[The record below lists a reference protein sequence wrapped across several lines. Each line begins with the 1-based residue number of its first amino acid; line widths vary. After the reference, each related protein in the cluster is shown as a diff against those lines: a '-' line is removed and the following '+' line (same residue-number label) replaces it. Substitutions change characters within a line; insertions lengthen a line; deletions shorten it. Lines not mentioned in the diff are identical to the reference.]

1 MGFARTWAVALV
13 GLDGAMVEVEADIGQ
28 TLPAFSI
35 VGLPDAALNE
45 ARERLRAAARNS
57 GMPLSPRKLT
67 VNLTPATLPKRGSLF
82 DLAIVLSALQAA
94 GDVPATGRTVFLAE
108 LGLDG
113 ALRPVRGILPAV
125 MAAVRAGHERIVVCE
140 ANAAEA
146 ALVPGAQ
153 VAGFGCLAEVLAAAG
168 ADPAALRRPAP
179 QPPSPHVPAPAGT
192 ETDSPGRASPDLA
205 EVAGQEDGRLALEIA
220 AAGGHHLLMVG
231 PPGSG
236 KTMLAERLPGLLP
249 DLEDDAAM
257 EVTAVHS
264 LGGTAV
270 RRTALIRRP
279 PFEAPHHTV
288 SSTALF
294 GGGAGIPRPGAASR
308 AHRGV
313 LFLDEAPE
321 FDRGVIDALR
331 QPLESGRV
339 TIDRSAASAVYP
351 ARFQLVLAAN
361 PCPCG
366 QSGGRGA
373 DCTCTPR
380 ARRSYFGKLSGP
392 LLDRVDL
399 QIAVP
404 KVSYAELAGGAGR
417 GEPTAAVAA
426 RVARARGA
434 QAERLRGLGL
444 RTNAELGTGLL
455 RGPLRPPRPVTAPL
469 ERAMDRGS
477 LTARGHQRVLR
488 VAWTLADLDG
498 RDLPAVDDVDT
509 ALYFR
514 SLVPV

>member
-1 MGFARTWAVALV
+1 MGFARTWAVALI
-13 GLDGAMVEVEADIGQ
+13 GLDGSMVEVEADIGQ

-82 DLAIVLSALQAA
+82 DLAIVMSALQAA
-94 GDVPATGRTVFLAE
+94 GDVPGTGRTVFLAE

-125 MAAVRAGHERIVVCE
+125 MAAVRAGHDRIVVSA

-146 ALVPGAQ
+146 GLVPGAR
-153 VAGFGCLAEVLAAAG
+153 VEGFTCLAEVLAGAG
-168 ADPAALRRPAP
+168 ADPAGLIRPAAAGSVP
-179 QPPSPHVPAPAGT
+179 GGPGTDGVVLHPAP
-192 ETDSPGRASPDLA
+192 RAAPDLA
-205 EVAGQEDGRLALEIA
+205 DVAGQADGRLALEIA

-264 LGGTAV
+264 LNGAAG
-270 RRTALIRRP
+270 RCTALVRRP
-279 PFEAPHHTV
+279 PFEAPHHTA
-288 SSTALF
+288 SAAALF
-294 GGGAGIPRPGAASR
+294 GGGSGIPRPGAASR

-331 QPLESGRV
+331 QPLEDGRV
-339 TIDRSAASAVYP
+339 VIDRSAASAVYP

-373 DCTCTPR
+373 ECTCTPR
-380 ARRSYFGKLSGP
+380 MRRSYFGRLSGP

-404 KVSYAELAGGAGR
+404 KVSYGELAAGAGQ
-417 GEPTAAVAA
+417 GESTAEVAV
-426 RVARARGA
+426 RVARARAA
-434 QAERLRGLGL
+434 QAERLHGLGL
-444 RTNAELGTGLL
+444 RTNAELGGSLL
-455 RGPLRPPRPVTAPL
+455 HGALRPPRPVTAPL

-488 VAWTLADLDG
+488 VAWTLADLEG
-498 RDLPAVDDVDT
+498 RGVPVADDVDT

-514 SLVPV
+514 SLVPA

>member
-1 MGFARTWAVALV
+1 M
-13 GLDGAMVEVEADIGQ
+13 
-28 TLPAFSI
+28 
-35 VGLPDAALNE
+35 
-45 ARERLRAAARNS
+45 
-57 GMPLSPRKLT
+57 
-67 VNLTPATLPKRGSLF
+67 
-82 DLAIVLSALQAA
+82 LSALQAA
-94 GDVPATGRTVFLAE
+94 GSVPATGRTVFLAE

-146 ALVPGAQ
+146 ALVPGAR
-153 VAGFGCLAEVLAAAG
+153 VAGYGCLAEVLAAAG
-168 ADPAALRRPAP
+168 ADPRGLHRPAP
-179 QPPSPHVPAPAGT
+179 AAPSAVAPSTT
-192 ETDSPGRASPDLA
+192 EQGDPEPGRAVPDGAATSPDLA
-205 EVAGQEDGRLALEIA
+205 DVAGQEDGRLALEIA

-257 EVTAVHS
+257 EVTAIHS
-264 LGGTAV
+264 LGGPAQ

-288 SSTALF
+288 SSAALC
-294 GGGAGIPRPGAASR
+294 GGGTGIPRPGAASR

-339 TIDRSAASAVYP
+339 TIDRAVASAVYP

-380 ARRSYFGKLSGP
+380 VRRSYFGKLSGP

-399 QIAVP
+399 QITVP
-404 KVSYAELAGGAGR
+404 KVSYGELASGAGR
-417 GEPTAAVAA
+417 AEPTAAVAA
-426 RVARARGA
+426 RVAAARGA
-434 QAERLRGLGL
+434 QAERLCRLGL
-444 RTNAELGTGLL
+444 RTNAELGTALL
-455 RGPLRPPRPVTAPL
+455 HGPLRPPRAVTAPL
-469 ERAMDRGS
+469 ERAMDRGA

-498 RDLPAVDDVDT
+498 RGAPAVEDVDT

-514 SLVPV
+514 SLVPA